1 MLRIDPVR
9 PDPDAIRGAVDRFR
23 NGAVVV
29 FPTSGLYGL
38 GADAFN
44 CGTVARIYAIKGRP
58 HRKPIL
64 VLISDRQ
71 ALERV
76 VRVVPRH
83 AQALMQQLWPGG
95 ITFIL
100 EAADGVSQM
109 LTAGTGK
116 IGVRL
121 PAHPVA
127 RALVAQFGGVITATS
142 ANLSGRPPAAAVD
155 QLDHAVKDS
164 VDLILDAGRLAGGPG
179 STVIDVTCRP
189 FKIIRQGAVSRQA
202 IEAVQFD

>member
-1 MLRIDPVR
+1 MVRVDPVR
-9 PDPDAIRGAVDRFR
+9 PDLDAIRFAVDRLR

-44 CGTVARIYAIKGRP
+44 CGAVARIYAIKGRP

-64 VLISDRQ
+64 VLVSDRH

-76 VRVVPRH
+76 VRLVPRQ

-100 EAADGVSQM
+100 EAAAGVSEM

-127 RALVAQFGGVITATS
+127 RALVSQFGGVITATS

-155 QLDHAVKDS
+155 QLDHAVKEG
-164 VDLILDAGRLAGGPG
+164 VDLIVDAGRLAGGPG
-179 STVIDVTCRP
+179 STVLDVTCRP
-189 FKIIRQGAVSRQA
+189 PKIIRKGAVSRQA